1 VNLDKSNKDN
11 QNEEDEE
18 NKKEEENKFKPFQG
32 KGYTID
38 QPIQKEALIEDDE
51 IKQAMELSMND
62 FIQSLEM
69 QLPKEPLET
78 DPNAYNI
85 IFRYDSHSFTRRF
98 SGNNYIRVLKY
109 LFKRT

>member
-1 VNLDKSNKDN
+1 MITDKPNKDS
-11 QNEEDEE
+11 QNDEEEE

-32 KGYTID
+32 KGYVID
-38 QPIQKEALIEDDE
+38 QPIQKEAIIEDDE

-85 IFRYDSHSFTRRF
+85 VFKYDSQNFTRRF
-98 SGNNYIRVLKY
+98 NGNNYIRV
-109 LFKRT
+109 